1 MATRKPVE
9 WIGSSLDDLRA
20 FPREVRRMMGQ
31 AIDDAQLGLEHPA
44 AKALKGFGGRIVLE
58 IVDDHDGNTYR
69 AIYTV
74 RLAGI
79 VYVLHAFQKKSKKG
93 ISTPKREIELIKG
106 RLKRAAEHHQMRFTK
121 DSRP

>member
-44 AKALKGFGGRIVLE
+44 AKALKGFGGRGILE

-69 AIYTV
+69 AIYTI
-74 RLAGI
+74 RLAGM

-93 ISTPKREIELIKG
+93 TSTPKREIELIKG
-106 RLKRAAEHHQMRFTK
+106 RLKRAAEHYQTRFTK
-121 DSRP
+121 ESRP